1 MGKRDYYAVLGV
13 SKQAT
18 KQEIK
23 KAYKQ
28 LAMKYHPDRTK
39 GSDALEEKF
48 KEVQAAYEILSDV
61 DKRQE
66 YDDFGHQGKDHFNR
80 SQYQG
85 FNQSARRGYGNAGG
99 GDFND
104 IFADMF
110 RQQHQPRPEKG
121 ANVRYKINLTLREV
135 IDGCHKEVKFPN
147 NSDMLKI
154 KIPKGIDDGQSVRL
168 TGKGEDG
175 SFGGPKGDLLVEI
188 ALLQDSQFTRDGADL
203 HCRVA
208 MSFPT
213 AALGGSLKVPT
224 LDGHI
229 NLKIPKGTQT
239 GRKFRIKGKGITT
252 MKSNVNG
259 DLIYELYIKTPESLT
274 LEQEKLIKQL
284 SETLLD

>member
-1 MGKRDYYAVLGV
+1 MVKRDYYEVLGV
-13 SKQAT
+13 NKQAT

-39 GSDALEEKF
+39 GSDVLEEKF
-48 KEVQAAYEILSDV
+48 KEVQAAYEILSDA

-85 FNQSARRGYGNAGG
+85 FNQSPQGRYGNAGG
-99 GDFND
+99 GDFSD

-135 IDGCHKEVKFPN
+135 IDGCQKDVKFPN
-147 NSDMLKI
+147 NSEMLKI

-168 TGKGEDG
+168 TGKGEEG
-175 SFGGPKGDLLVEI
+175 SYGGSKGDLLVEI
-188 ALLQDSQFTRDGADL
+188 ALLKDPVFKRDGADL
-203 HCRVA
+203 HCQIA

-213 AALGGSLKVPT
+213 AALGGALKVPT

-252 MKSNVNG
+252 MKSTVNG

-274 LEQEKLIKQL
+274 SEQEELINKLG
-284 SETLLD
+284 ETLE